1 MVQAP
6 ENLTNLIGRTVT
18 GMGYELVGVEY
29 QGRGGSGAL
38 LRVYIDSVDGIT
50 VDDCADVSHQLSG
63 VLDVE
68 DPIRGEYDLE
78 ISSPGLDRPLFTR
91 EHYERFAGSR
101 VTVKLRIKLDGR
113 RRFEGILKGVDDD
126 AVLVEGEDGLFRLPL
141 GGIEK
146 ARLIPEF

>member
-1 MVQAP
+1 MTQAP
-6 ENLTNLIGRTVT
+6 EDLRSLVCKTVE

-50 VDDCADVSHQLSG
+50 VDDCAGVSHQLSG

-68 DPIRGEYDLE
+68 DLIRGEYDLE

-101 VTVKLRIKLDGR
+101 VMVKLRIKLDGR
-113 RRFEGILKGVDDD
+113 RRFEGILKGVDNDD
-126 AVLVEGEDGLFRLPL
+126 VLVEGEDVLFRLPL
-141 GGIEK
+141 SGIEK

>member
-6 ENLTNLIGRTVT
+6 ENLTNLIRRTVT

-113 RRFEGILKGVDDD
+113 RRFEGILKGIDED

>member
-50 VDDCADVSHQLSG
+50 VNDCADVSHQLSG

-68 DPIRGEYDLE
+68 DPIQGEYDLE
-78 ISSPGLDRPLFTR
+78 VSSPGLDRPLFSR

-101 VTVKLRIKLDGR
+101 IKVKLRIKLDGR
-113 RRFEGILKGVDDD
+113 RRFEGILMGVEDD
-126 AVLVEGEDGLFRLPL
+126 AVLVEGEEGLFRLPL
-141 GGIEK
+141 SRIEK